1 MCESLIVFQMTES
14 VYIISN
20 ILVKCFVI
28 LLPSYIF
35 LVYNFLIKYS
45 FLYRFARLLIF
56 VRVYKVSLEVVI
68 CFTCTICASSML
80 IFIRTLALRSF
91 FDQSVVIGVGGVYVV
106 PSNKSS
112 LITNIC
118 ILNFHLEQL
127 LVV

>member
-1 MCESLIVFQMTES
+1 MCELLMVFQMAES
-14 VYIISN
+14 VYIIFN
-20 ILVKCFVI
+20 ILVKYFVI
-28 LLPSYIF
+28 LFPSYIF

-45 FLYRFARLLIF
+45 FLNRFARLLILF
-56 VRVYKVSLEVVI
+56 RVYKISLEVVI
-68 CFTCTICASSML
+68 CFTCTICVSSML
-80 IFIRTLALRSF
+80 IFISTLALRYL